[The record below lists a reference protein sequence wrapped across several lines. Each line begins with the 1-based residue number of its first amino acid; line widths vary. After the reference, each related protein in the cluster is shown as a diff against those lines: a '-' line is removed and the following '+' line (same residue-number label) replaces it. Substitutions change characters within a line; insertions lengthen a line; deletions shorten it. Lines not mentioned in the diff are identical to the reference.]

1 MHQQDKLVQGI
12 PTKSDR
18 LMTDYIKIEYTY
30 SPVRQRNL
38 NTDMTETEVQHFSYV
53 LLQACIEHYSYRE
66 CKYSAPC

>member
-1 MHQQDKLVQGI
+1 
-12 PTKSDR
+12 
-18 LMTDYIKIEYTY
+18 MTDYIKIEYTY

>member
-18 LMTDYIKIEYTY
+18 LMTDYIKIEYKY

-38 NTDMTETEVQHFSYV
+38 KTDMTETEVQHFSYV
-53 LLQACIEHYSYRE
+53 LLQACIEHYRAE
-66 CKYSAPC
+66 KNA